1 MQLNCKNNTW
11 KQPYKQQKQNKYYF
25 RHIVLFKNA
34 IFDYSSSTI
43 FIKNDLHEGN
53 TNSGKHFTLLQ
64 TNEEA
69 KV

>member
-1 MQLNCKNNTW
+1 MQLNCKNNAW

-43 FIKNDLHEGN
+43 FIKNDLHEVIRQY
-53 TNSGKHFTLLQ
+53 K
-64 TNEEA
+64 
-69 KV
+69 